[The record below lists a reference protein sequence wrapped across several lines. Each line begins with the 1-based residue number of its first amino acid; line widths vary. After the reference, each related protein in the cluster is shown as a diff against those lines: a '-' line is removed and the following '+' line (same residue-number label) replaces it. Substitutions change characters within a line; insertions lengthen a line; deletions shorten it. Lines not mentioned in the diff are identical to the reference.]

1 MEYLIINFC
10 SVHLSLLLPSGVNIL
25 QVKNLEF
32 KLNYLLF
39 CRYWQKEIHL
49 VHSGLLMNFLN

>member
-10 SVHLSLLLPSGVNIL
+10 SVHLSLLLPSDVNIL
-25 QVKNLEF
+25 QVKNF
-32 KLNYLLF
+32 KLNYQLF

>member
-25 QVKNLEF
+25 QVKNF

>member
-10 SVHLSLLLPSGVNIL
+10 SVHLSLLLPSDVNIL
-25 QVKNLEF
+25 QVKNF
-32 KLNYLLF
+32 KLNYQLF

-49 VHSGLLMNFLN
+49 VHSGLLMTFFN